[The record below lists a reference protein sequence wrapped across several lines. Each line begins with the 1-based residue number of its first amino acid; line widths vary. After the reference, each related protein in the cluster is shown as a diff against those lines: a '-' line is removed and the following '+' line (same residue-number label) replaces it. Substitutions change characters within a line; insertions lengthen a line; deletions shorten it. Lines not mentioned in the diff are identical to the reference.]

1 MPLKVLVVCLGNICR
16 SPIGEAVLRQV
27 ASERG
32 VDIEVDSAG
41 TGAYHVG
48 EEPDERSIATCEKHG
63 VPISHAARQVKASDF
78 DKFTHILAAD
88 ESNLRN
94 LERIRPRNSTADLKL
109 WGSYASGNKPIAD
122 PYYGGINGFETTF
135 VQCQKL
141 SHAFLDAIVG
151 KQEPETSSL

>member
-48 EEPDERSIATCEKHG
+48 EEPDERCVYVNFVMLEYTLTRTYVLQRRSIATC
-63 VPISHAARQVKASDF
+63 
-78 DKFTHILAAD
+78 
-88 ESNLRN
+88 
-94 LERIRPRNSTADLKL
+94 
-109 WGSYASGNKPIAD
+109 
-122 PYYGGINGFETTF
+122 
-135 VQCQKL
+135 QK
-141 SHAFLDAIVG
+141 V
-151 KQEPETSSL
+151 